1 MDIKDLN
8 KTQLILLTLLI
19 TFVVSIATGIV
30 TVSLMQKMPTNAT
43 ATINNVIQR
52 TIEKVTTSAPA
63 PTTQTGNS
71 NINLS
76 DNAVLVPIY
85 NKDFVQVDT
94 KNVPAGVVVD
104 PMKPTTEGVIIS
116 DSGLILVDS
125 ANLDKEENIYKV
137 VLGKEL
143 FDTQII
149 KRFSNGFVIMQIKSK
164 TKVIDTTA
172 DTKKIDQNPVDN
184 SVKQ

>member
-30 TVSLMQKMPTNAT
+30 TVSIMQKMPTNAT
-43 ATINNVIQR
+43 QTINNVIQK
-52 TIEKVTTSAPA
+52 TIEKVTTSVPAA
-63 PTTQTGNS
+63 PTEPGNV
-71 NINLS
+71 NLS
-76 DNAVLVPIY
+76 DGAVLVPIY
-85 NKDFVQVDT
+85 NKDFVIVDT

-125 ANLDKEENIYKV
+125 ANLDKEENMYKV

-149 KRFSNGFVIMQIKSK
+149 KRFTNGFVIMQIKSK
-164 TKVIDTTA
+164 TKLG
-172 DTKKIDQNPVDN
+172 DTKKTDQKSVDN
-184 SVKQ
+184 TTKQ